1 MRGSEEPSANTQLFQ
16 RVKSFSMTVATPLG
30 GEAVLAALP
39 STARELTFIVPD
51 ATYRNELNMEERRYF
66 IVCPDQATYSAA
78 FNVMRSKEIISQP
91 TIQSDY
97 WKGVTAKIEKGEV
110 FGETPTMQADH
121 LGQSI
126 SLLPGFSIAV
136 LNFPSTKAR
145 SAEAFIHSPETQIE
159 AQDQLLTATSPPSEG
174 GFRFATASSWRF
186 LTTRAVPPPSK
197 GSVVNRPR
205 RTVYGTARVDT
216 ITTFIVKFAQVPL
229 SSLIALHMNKITST
243 STPAP
248 GLASPSFDYVGPTG
262 KPSCLHG
269 ILNHSGPWTRRAA
282 HSAQKTASQEVKAL
296 KREFCEKY
304 QALAD
309 RCTNDPQH
317 TLTLDQVMA
326 IVNSIE
332 DRYAR
337 RKWMANHIREMRRL
351 NKDVNEMVLEY
362 LALMAHCRK
371 LQKACIAA
379 ANEAYDVNIVL
390 IPDPS
395 FPLPTPP

>member
-1 MRGSEEPSANTQLFQ
+1 MVTTLTAEGVFTTLPQDAREEIIIVADENYANQLNTEEKRYFL
-16 RVKSFSMTVATPLG
+16 VCPNYATHTVVSNTLRSN
-30 GEAVLAALP
+30 LIAALP
-39 STARELTFIVPD
+39 RVKILFWTDIT
-51 ATYRNELNMEERRYF
+51 T
-66 IVCPDQATYSAA
+66 
-78 FNVMRSKEIISQP
+78 
-91 TIQSDY
+91 
-97 WKGVTAKIEKGEV
+97 KIEKGEV
-110 FGETPTMQADH
+110 YGKTSSVPSDHQAGSGKEVVDSFGESCRAKRQLASDVPSVTAAGVPLDGPEGRTHAQPQLASNTPFQTTGN
-121 LGQSI
+121 LGFCEPILRLVVPHKRTS
-126 SLLPGFSIAV
+126 FS
-136 LNFPSTKAR
+136 
-145 SAEAFIHSPETQIE
+145 SPE
-159 AQDQLLTATSPPSEG
+159 D
-174 GFRFATASSWRF
+174 
-186 LTTRAVPPPSK
+186 AVANP
-197 GSVVNRPR
+197 PR
-205 RTVYGTARVDT
+205 RVIYGTARFDT
-216 ITTFIVKFAQVPL
+216 ITTLIVKFAQVPL

-248 GLASPSFDYVGPTG
+248 GSTSPLLKLLGPTG
-262 KPSCLHG
+262 KPSCLHS
-269 ILNHSGPWTRRAA
+269 IIHHSGPWTRRAA

-296 KREFCEKY
+296 KREFCKKY

-309 RCTNDPQH
+309 RCTNGPQH

-371 LQKACIAA
+371 LQKACITA

-395 FPLPTPP
+395 FPIPSPP